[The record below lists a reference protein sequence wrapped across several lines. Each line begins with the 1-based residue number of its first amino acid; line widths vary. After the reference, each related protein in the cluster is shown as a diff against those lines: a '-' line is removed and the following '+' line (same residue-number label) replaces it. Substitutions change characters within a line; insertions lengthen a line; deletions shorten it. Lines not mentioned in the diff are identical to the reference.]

1 MYLHSLS
8 SHAPEQYEL
17 VCKKSLNTENQ
28 ERLLVKSHRIA
39 ERASNRHPEN
49 VIMSIMMHIQVRHEI
64 YLTTHGSETSIR
76 KLAVHLPDFGG
87 TFLSHEFATKHKDSY
102 QAHLQRISPFLLQG
116 PGVWWSNVESGY
128 TFHDGDSC
136 PSSSLTG
143 PLLLYCREN
152 NVHLHQDETWKYIIE
167 KIIQL
172 PISEFKLYTDEG
184 DYVTTCTYENDT
196 ENEMCE
202 DIIATVPPGDGDT
215 FATPCI
221 ATSLFANMS
230 QDFLIA
236 TTADTTDGQS
246 MHNQQLS
253 VSNLEEP
260 SAVPLRTQ
268 CHQLPATVSKPCTLH
283 VPELKIKLCRA
294 IANCTGLTDELKGL
308 DNLRHKL
315 KTDIKKSTS
324 MCSRH

>member
-1 MYLHSLS
+1 M
-8 SHAPEQYEL
+8 
-17 VCKKSLNTENQ
+17 
-28 ERLLVKSHRIA
+28 
-39 ERASNRHPEN
+39 
-49 VIMSIMMHIQVRHEI
+49 
-64 YLTTHGSETSIR
+64 
-76 KLAVHLPDFGG
+76 
-87 TFLSHEFATKHKDSY
+87 
-102 QAHLQRISPFLLQG
+102 
-116 PGVWWSNVESGY
+116 
-128 TFHDGDSC
+128 
-136 PSSSLTG
+136 
-143 PLLLYCREN
+143 YCRKN
-152 NVHLHQDETWKYIIE
+152 NVHLHHDETWKYIIE

-196 ENEMCE
+196 DNKMCK

-221 ATSLFANMS
+221 ATSLFANTS

-236 TTADTTDGQS
+236 AIADTTDGQS

-260 SAVPLRTQ
+260 SAVPLKTQ

-283 VPELKIKLCRA
+283 VSELKTKLCRA
-294 IANCTGLTDELKGL
+294 TANCTGLTDELKGL

-315 KTDIKKSTS
+315 KTEKKNQHLCALDIDQHNLLVANMKRTIVKLKRDVQTSLHALEKSFYTQHS
-324 MCSRH
+324 HIPTMEQDSPVWFDLSKQLHYMNKLLFTWKSETA